1 VTHDS
6 RDFTE
11 SRWRYHA
18 PSHQESQP
26 RSTEIHLTHIATTDS
41 RIKEL
46 DGLRG
51 LAAASVLVGHY
62 LGEVPHRIPGLALA
76 WVGVDLFFV
85 ISGFLIG
92 MIILKNRDSTN
103 FFGVFYLRRAARI
116 LPIYILTVCVTL
128 SFINALP
135 RTAWNEAALNP
146 LYYATFTQN
155 FGIALTS
162 QTGSTWLLPTWTLA
176 VEEQFYLLSPFVI
189 CTLPRRYTLP
199 VIVTSILVGVFARA
213 LFFFADHELAADVLL
228 VSRSDS
234 LAIGLVAAYATLYWR
249 PISENV
255 LRYTAL
261 GATLILLL
269 LTLQNDF
276 IYRVTNHF
284 LVSIVAAAYV
294 ILAARRSGILK
305 SLRAEGLQFLGAISY
320 GLYLLHQPISGV
332 LHGLLSGSIPDI
344 GTRLQ
349 VAVTLLAILTSVGC
363 AWISWKYLEEPLLR
377 KARLLSYKVPGINP
391 PIQPGGHG
399 ARLSAGAE

>member
-1 VTHDS
+1 MK
-6 RDFTE
+6 
-11 SRWRYHA
+11 
-18 PSHQESQP
+18 Q
-26 RSTEIHLTHIATTDS
+26 IHLSHIATPDS

-76 WVGVDLFFV
+76 WVGVDVFFV

-92 MIILKNRDSTN
+92 TIILKNRDSTN

-116 LPIYILTVCVTL
+116 LPIYFLVVCLTL
-128 SFINALP
+128 FAINALP
-135 RTAWNEAALNP
+135 RTVWNEPALNP

-155 FGIALTS
+155 FGIAITG

-189 CTLPRRYTLP
+189 CALPRRYTLA
-199 VIVTSILVGVFARA
+199 VIVTSILVGVCARA
-213 LFFFADHELAADVLL
+213 LFFFAGHELAGDVLL

-234 LAIGLVAAYATLYWR
+234 LAIGLVAAYGSLYWR

-261 GATLILLL
+261 AAMLVLLL
-269 LTLQNDF
+269 LTFQNDLL
-276 IYRVTNHF
+276 YRVANHF
-284 LVSIVAAAYV
+284 LVSIIAAAYV
-294 ILAARRSGILK
+294 VLAARRSGLLRP
-305 SLRAEGLQFLGAISY
+305 LRAEGLQFLGAISY

-332 LHGLLSGSIPDI
+332 LHGVLSNGSPDI
-344 GTRLQ
+344 GTPLQ
-349 VAVTLLAILTSVGC
+349 VAITLLATLTSVGC
-363 AWISWKYLEEPLLR
+363 AWISWKYLESPVLR
-377 KARLLSYKVPGINP
+377 KARFLTYKFPGIDSFP
-391 PIQPGGHG
+391 KLRGY
-399 ARLSAGAE
+399 RRSVSASAE